1 MPEVRVVSSEVEA
14 RRPGRSVA
22 EALYLDRLVCTVD
35 VGTLLALTCRCGSRR
50 SVERLRLPDLGRSL
64 VLDYRGGLS
73 APLRP
78 PTGGGARAHQCDRSL
93 RAVNTAARAAA
104 RRSAHSPTRF
114 AGTPASPRA
123 NTPKRPRHPRRGL
136 RPLSTPPVS
145 PLGGRP
151 HPRCLTT
158 LTPRGD
164 ATDDSGGTYHAR
176 ATLRRRE
183 RRMNR

>member
-1 MPEVRVVSSEVEA
+1 VPEVRVVSSEVEA

-73 APLRP
+73 APLHP
-78 PTGGGARAHQCDRSL
+78 PTRGGARAHQCDRSL

-123 NTPKRPRHPRRGL
+123 NTPKDQATPEGGCAPSRHPL
-136 RPLSTPPVS
+136 FPPSVAV
-145 PLGGRP
+145 RIQ
-151 HPRCLTT
+151 
-158 LTPRGD
+158 D
-164 ATDDSGGTYHAR
+164 A
-176 ATLRRRE
+176 
-183 RRMNR
+183 

>member
-14 RRPGRSVA
+14 RRPGRSAA
-22 EALYLDRLVCTVD
+22 EALYLDPLVCTVD
-35 VGTLLALTCRCGSRR
+35 VGTLPALTCRCGSRR

-78 PTGGGARAHQCDRSL
+78 PTRGGARARQCDRSL

-123 NTPKRPRHPRRGL
+123 NTPKDHATAEGGCAPSRHPL
-136 RPLSTPPVS
+136 FPPS
-145 PLGGRP
+145 SCPP

-158 LTPRGD
+158 LAPRGD
-164 ATDDSGGTYHAR
+164 ATEDSGGTYRAR
-176 ATLRRRE
+176 PTPHRRE
-183 RRMNR
+183 LRINR